1 MQVKLPSPIRILF
14 LILLSSLSPSRAGFP
29 FSPQFR
35 AQLKRAVDSCRFSCS
50 PMAPS
55 NIKNPVTRQLVQD
68 FGQMMRPILKGA
80 GKAFGLG
87 LVTHGVVV
95 SGALIN
101 ALYWAEGDELSRP
114 DRASS
119 LMTSKAGQSTETSA
133 VLGAVLTMYSQ
144 GCVHKDSFSPDV
156 TFEDPA
162 GKCKGFGEVKE
173 AFRALKAISPQTL
186 DWELGD
192 VTDKKVEIRLWQR
205 YGIASRDVDLFEIV
219 VVRHNKGT
227 ITSIED
233 RWKGKPLLQYPPFT
247 WCRRLNGVVGDFLTS
262 RLVPTDDQW
271 DVKEEKDDHSTSSS
285 RGDGPH

>member
-1 MQVKLPSPIRILF
+1 M
-14 LILLSSLSPSRAGFP
+14 G
-29 FSPQFR
+29 
-35 AQLKRAVDSCRFSCS
+35 
-50 PMAPS
+50 
-55 NIKNPVTRQLVQD
+55 
-68 FGQMMRPILKGA
+68 KGA

-119 LMTSKAGQSTETSA
+119 LMTSKAGQTTETSA
-133 VLGAVLTMYSQ
+133 VLGAVLTMYSK

-173 AFRALKAISPQTL
+173 AFRALKVISPQTL

-192 VTDKKVEIRLWQR
+192 VTDNKVEIRLWQR
-205 YGIASRDVDLFEIV
+205 FETV
-219 VVRHNKGT
+219 VVRHSKGK
-227 ITSIED
+227 ITSMED
-233 RWKGKPLLQYPPFT
+233 RWKGKPLLQFEPFT
-247 WCRRLNGVVGDFLTS
+247 
-262 RLVPTDDQW
+262 
-271 DVKEEKDDHSTSSS
+271 
-285 RGDGPH
+285 